1 MRSSVTFELKGNLK
15 SPGFRP
21 FIWRVVSEAHLGGW
35 AAETPDGAVLRLDGE
50 DEEIGDFIRSLPGK
64 LPRSLSLT
72 AIRLA
77 QKTAAPAPSP
87 EPRPFKILGPVLY
100 EAHVEAD
107 KAPCPDCIR
116 KMLDPD
122 SPSYHYPFVSC
133 ANCGPRYSVQ
143 TLSPFN
149 RHNSAFMAFP
159 PCRECAEKIRD
170 TEQHKGNPD
179 QACPFCGPSALL
191 MDRSGSI
198 VDSYSPLE
206 TACDSLQH
214 GGILSVK
221 ANDGFITLCN
231 ALDNNAIL
239 ELRRRKKLF
248 NKPVSIMAREIDVV
262 RKYCFCSEEEEK
274 LLTSPAAPVV
284 ILKPKPDIPLVC
296 ANICPDFPETMG
308 VALPPTAMLR
318 LLFESRPT
326 ADSLHGQFDLFAFV
340 GGPKP
345 VDPDDAGGDEDFNAV
360 AAYSDYVLNHDLK
373 IWQNSGSSVMSV
385 QDGKVITWRRS
396 RGICPTPV
404 KLHRNLRRVALA
416 LGSDHSS
423 AVALGYRNSVAVSQQ
438 MGTILNDRNA
448 RSLSLVGERFLLLF
462 AQVPDI
468 VVCDMDINALSARE
482 ALRFSEK
489 YSLPLATAQRHHAN
503 AIACMVEHG
512 LDNALALV
520 FDGGAYGP
528 DGMIWGAEM
537 MDISFNAFRRL
548 GSFAPI
554 SSPVP
559 ERGAFSDPQ
568 LLCLLNME
576 RLGLPIR
583 DELLQNLALSRETWE
598 SERTRRQNAEV
609 RETHAALPLF
619 KAVGAALALLPF
631 QQTYDNQVM
640 IRMEST
646 LSHLQSREAA
656 ERLVP
661 RFGFQLADDDGL
673 MMVDWSET
681 FRSLSD
687 PSWQKDQPR
696 AELVMAFLLAVGNA
710 AGKLAEHAADRTGRR
725 QVVLS
730 GTAFLSPSLTRIVKE
745 TLMQRGFQ
753 VYTHEKTSPDE
764 SSVCIGQAVFGGM
777 S

>member
-1 MRSSVTFELKGNLK
+1 M
-15 SPGFRP
+15 
-21 FIWRVVSEAHLGGW
+21 
-35 AAETPDGAVLRLDGE
+35 
-50 DEEIGDFIRSLPGK
+50 
-64 LPRSLSLT
+64 
-72 AIRLA
+72 
-77 QKTAAPAPSP
+77 
-87 EPRPFKILGPVLY
+87 
-100 EAHVEAD
+100 
-107 KAPCPDCIR
+107 
-116 KMLDPD
+116 
-122 SPSYHYPFVSC
+122 
-133 ANCGPRYSVQ
+133 
-143 TLSPFN
+143 
-149 RHNSAFMAFP
+149 
-159 PCRECAEKIRD
+159 
-170 TEQHKGNPD
+170 
-179 QACPFCGPSALL
+179 
-191 MDRSGSI
+191 
-198 VDSYSPLE
+198 
-206 TACDSLQH
+206 
-214 GGILSVK
+214 
-221 ANDGFITLCN
+221 
-231 ALDNNAIL
+231 
-239 ELRRRKKLF
+239 
-248 NKPVSIMAREIDVV
+248 
-262 RKYCFCSEEEEK
+262 
-274 LLTSPAAPVV
+274 
-284 ILKPKPDIPLVC
+284 
-296 ANICPDFPETMG
+296 
-308 VALPPTAMLR
+308 
-318 LLFESRPT
+318 
-326 ADSLHGQFDLFAFV
+326 
-340 GGPKP
+340 
-345 VDPDDAGGDEDFNAV
+345 
-360 AAYSDYVLNHDLK
+360 
-373 IWQNSGSSVMSV
+373 
-385 QDGKVITWRRS
+385 
-396 RGICPTPV
+396 
-404 KLHRNLRRVALA
+404 
-416 LGSDHSS
+416 
-423 AVALGYRNSVAVSQQ
+423 
-438 MGTILNDRNA
+438 
-448 RSLSLVGERFLLLF
+448 GERFLLLF

-609 RETHAALPLF
+609 RKTHAALPLF

-745 TLMQRGFQ
+745 TLTQRGFQ